1 MSSFSFNAR
10 YALLTY
16 AQCGDLDPF
25 AVVERFAELGAECIV
40 AREDHVDGGT
50 HLHTFV
56 DFGRKYRTRRVD
68 AFDVGGR
75 HPNISPSYG
84 TPEKGY
90 DYTIKDGCVVA
101 GGLERPS
108 RASVSASRDVWAEII
123 LAESREEFFSLVG
136 SLAPR
141 ALCTSFPS
149 LSKYADWKY
158 RVDPEPYRHDPQLSF
173 DLTGAPELLNWSHD
187 TLDAVRGVGTVFLF
201 VTYLTRRLR
210 GATWSLTLLRFRGIL
225 PGGAPPPFS
234 PLARGRLLRNLTWA
248 NLIRREEAIPRSVG
262 TFKTGKNLVGKIF
275 GETRLFRRPLFHR
288 RIN

>member
-1 MSSFSFNAR
+1 MSSFNFNAR

-16 AQCGDLDPF
+16 AQCGDLDPHE
-25 AVVERFAELGAECIV
+25 VVCRLAELGAECII
-40 AREDHVDGGT
+40 ARENHVDGGT
-50 HLHTFV
+50 HLHSFV
-56 DFGRKYRTRRVD
+56 DFGRKFRTRRVD
-68 AFDVGGR
+68 TFDVGGH

-90 DYTIKDGCVVA
+90 DYTIKDGDVVG

-108 RASVSASRDVWAEII
+108 RASVSKTPDIWAEII
-123 LAESREEFFSLVG
+123 LAESRDEFFSLVG

-158 RVDPEPYRHDPQLSF
+158 RVDPEPYRHDPQLGF
-173 DLTGAPELLNWSHD
+173 DLTGAPELSQWSHD
-187 TLDAVRGVGTVFLF
+187 TFNETRRVGPLYLYVG
-201 VTYLTRRLR
+201 YLTRRLR

-234 PLARGRLLRNLTWA
+234 PLARGRLLRNLTRA
-248 NLIRREEAIPRSVG
+248 NPY
-262 TFKTGKNLVGKIF
+262 
-275 GETRLFRRPLFHR
+275 
-288 RIN
+288 